1 MQFNLSQSIEI
12 LERTPEAL
20 KAILEGLSAE
30 WVEQNEGPETFS
42 PFDVVGHLIH
52 GERTDWIPRLQM
64 ILSQDPATVFEP
76 FDRFAMYEA
85 SRGKSL
91 AQLLE
96 TFKLLRNENL
106 ATLKALRLSG
116 SDLDRKGQHPEL
128 GEVTAQELL
137 ATWTVHDLNHIA
149 QISRVMAHQYR
160 CEVGSWQAYLRILGS

>member
-1 MQFNLSQSIEI
+1 MKIVRSLLCLANPRSPKRPQSIEERRCGRCRSSPGRAGSHILFEKAINKTESHPLTVHWGQRKEVPWQFNLSQSIEI

-64 ILSQDPATVFEP
+64 IFSQDPATVFEP

-91 AQLLE
+91 A
-96 TFKLLRNENL
+96 RIM
-106 ATLKALRLSG
+106 
-116 SDLDRKGQHPEL
+116 
-128 GEVTAQELL
+128 QEP
-137 ATWTVHDLNHIA
+137 
-149 QISRVMAHQYR
+149 
-160 CEVGSWQAYLRILGS
+160 